1 MASTLWTA
9 QDSQA
14 RSPIRPVV
22 SFYNTPLSALHKVL
36 AHYLKPLANSS
47 IRLKDTNDFKQHL
60 NTTGHPNFPYH
71 TSLDIKSLYTSCDM
85 KKSLSTTILH
95 FQDKPNLLPPNI
107 SASTI
112 QSLISFCLDNSYFEF
127 NGQFYSQDT
136 GGTMGSPLV
145 VELAEIRVAD
155 VENTALTTY
164 KDPPNTYRHFVDDG
178 IGDFRDKSHADGFL
192 SYLNSLTDDLQ
203 YTIEYPSHDGSL
215 PYMDILIHADK
226 STSVYRKPTHT
237 NLYVRY
243 NSCAPSS
250 SKDSVIR
257 SLTRRAHILCSP
269 QHLQK
274 ELDTVYTTSL
284 QNGHPPD
291 RVKRI
296 MDSVK
301 QKLEN
306 PNKLTL
312 KQFNRQLK
320 ATTPSLTASFPFHP
334 TITKKIKKSLASHDV
349 KVTSSSGTT
358 LRDLLTKTKTTPP
371 PHLTPNVIYE
381 ISCNDCTATYNGQT
395 NRPLIKR
402 IKEHE
407 SHSRLH
413 LHNPD
418 DFSHNQSAPAHHSRT
433 TGHKIA
439 WDRTTILTTTRYK
452 TQLDLTEHTA
462 IKTRNPSLNRT
473 DSAPTCSK
481 LWDPIIPKIA
491 CTIKP
496 RPAGISFPKK
506 K

>member
-1 MASTLWTA
+1 
-9 QDSQA
+9 
-14 RSPIRPVV
+14 
-22 SFYNTPLSALHKVL
+22 
-36 AHYLKPLANSS
+36 
-47 IRLKDTNDFKQHL
+47 
-60 NTTGHPNFPYH
+60 
-71 TSLDIKSLYTSCDM
+71 
-85 KKSLSTTILH
+85 
-95 FQDKPNLLPPNI
+95 
-107 SASTI
+107 
-112 QSLISFCLDNSYFEF
+112 
-127 NGQFYSQDT
+127 
-136 GGTMGSPLV
+136 MGSPLV

-192 SYLNSLTDDLQ
+192 NYLNSLTDDLQ

-215 PYMDILIHADK
+215 PYIDILIHADK

-237 NLYVRY
+237 NLFVHY

-257 SLTRRAHILCSP
+257 SLTFY
-269 QHLQK
+269 K
-274 ELDTVYTTSL
+274 TSSHPML
-284 QNGHPPD
+284 PPTLTKRTGHSLHNLLTKWTPPD

-296 MDSVK
+296 MDSVN

-402 IKEHE
+402 IKVHE

-418 DFSHNQSAPAHHSRT
+418 DFSHNQSAPAHHSQT

-462 IKTRNPSLNRT
+462 IKSRNPSLNRT